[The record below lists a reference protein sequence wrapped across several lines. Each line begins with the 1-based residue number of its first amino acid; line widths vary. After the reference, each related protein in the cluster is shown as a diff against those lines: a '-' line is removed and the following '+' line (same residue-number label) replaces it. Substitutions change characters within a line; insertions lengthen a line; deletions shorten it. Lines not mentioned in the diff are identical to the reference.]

1 MPEPRLHEMSYAE
14 IAALIATL
22 EAGTEEARLEANLAR
37 VQHRA
42 EIALADLLYETV
54 QRFAREGSWIG
65 TDLEAE
71 HRDALDRAIDAY
83 EARRG

>member
-1 MPEPRLHEMSYAE
+1 MPDPRLHEMSYAE

-22 EAGTEEARLEANLAR
+22 EADVDKARLDTISAR
-37 VQHRA
+37 AQHRA
-42 EIALADLLYETV
+42 ETTLADLLYETV
-54 QRFAREGSWIG
+54 QRFARDGSWIG